1 MRRLRRP
8 SWSSLGNRNSA
19 SRGSADLLFFGVR
32 PKSEQFPLDFVSFYC
47 EDVLCL
53 KVTALLPVLL
63 LPLLGIMDTG
73 AVSKVDTDC

>member
-1 MRRLRRP
+1 MRRLCC
-8 SWSSLGNRNSA
+8 SGWSSLGNRSSA
-19 SRGSADLLFFGVR
+19 SRGSADL
-32 PKSEQFPLDFVSFYC
+32 PLLGDFSLYFASFHC
-47 EDVLCL
+47 VDVLCL

>member
-1 MRRLRRP
+1 MRCLCRP
-8 SWSSLGNRNSA
+8 SWSSLGNRSPA
-19 SRGSADLLFFGVR
+19 SRGSADFLLLDVGT
-32 PKSEQFPLDFVSFYC
+32 KWEQFSLFLPLFHC